1 MGNNTSIMDNA
12 EQQRYNRFY
21 YTLKKAAGP
30 ICRFLFGIHKEEE
43 IKLPGEPCLVVANHT
58 CYFDPLIIAMCV
70 DQPLYFVAGA
80 NLLRQKVAAFAAVK
94 IFHSIPC
101 SKGKI
106 SVQTIREMTKNLKAG
121 RHINMFAE
129 GNITYDGA
137 TAPLAPVNG
146 KLFRSLQCTVVTV
159 QITGGYEIVPRWSGK
174 FCRGNIH
181 AKLMGVYTKEELHD
195 MRPEEVLERV
205 NRDLYVEQ
213 PALGEEGGRH
223 LSRGAKGIHY
233 VLYVCPDCG
242 AVGRIYGKGQE
253 IRCGACNQTWRYNE
267 HGKIEGGRFQ
277 TIYQWNRWQQ
287 DHVREMVQN
296 GEEISLTT
304 PDARLY
310 DILDNHSRGIK
321 ESGTLT
327 MDREKLTCGS
337 AVYPLEDISRMDT
350 RNKGIILFSLRNGD
364 YFEISAKKGFSGL
377 MYKTFFEAL
386 KEQDI

>member
-1 MGNNTSIMDNA
+1 MEKRISSDDRK
-12 EQQRYNRFY
+12 QQRYYRFY
-21 YTLKKAAGP
+21 HALKKVAGP
-30 ICRFLFGIHKEEE
+30 VCRFLFGIHKEDE
-43 IKLPGEPCLVVANHT
+43 IRLPKEPCLVVGNHT

-80 NLLRQKVAAFAAVK
+80 NLMRQKVASFATMK

-121 RHINMFAE
+121 RVINMFAE

-159 QITGGYEIVPRWSGK
+159 QITGGYQIVPRWSGK

-195 MRPEEVLERV
+195 MRPEEVLEKV

-213 PALGEEGGRH
+213 PALEENGPTYR
-223 LSRGAKGIHY
+223 RGAKGIHY
-233 VLYVCPDCG
+233 VLYICPDCG
-242 AVGRIYGKGQE
+242 AVGKIYGKGKQ
-253 IRCGACNQTWRYNE
+253 IHCGDCHRTWQYNAY
-267 HGKIEGGRFQ
+267 GKIEGGRFQ

-287 DHVREMVQN
+287 DHVRELVRN
-296 GEEISLTT
+296 GEEISLST
-304 PDARLY
+304 PDAKLY
-310 DILDNHSRGIK
+310 TILDNHSRGMQ
-321 ESGTLT
+321 EEGTLS
-327 MDREKLTCGS
+327 MDREKLSCGS
-337 AVYPLEDISRMDT
+337 AVYPLTEISRMDT

-364 YFEISAKKGFSGL
+364 YFEVAAKGGFCGL

-386 KEQDI
+386 KENEAS